1 MKETKVYLKS
11 IPRNDKTQDEI
22 QQPHMEEGKVDFKF
36 DSEIKSETEKERKMS
51 PEKSQTFSSRIKKVI
66 EIKDLSLLSERI
78 TKIIHLK
85 EYIREKRVINSE
97 NSKEEALRK
106 SYPL

>member
-1 MKETKVYLKS
+1 
-11 IPRNDKTQDEI
+11 
-22 QQPHMEEGKVDFKF
+22 MEEGKVDFKF
-36 DSEIKSETEKERKMS
+36 DSEIKSETEKDRKMS

-78 TKIIHLK
+78 AKIIHLK

-106 SYPL
+106 SYLL

>member
-1 MKETKVYLKS
+1 
-11 IPRNDKTQDEI
+11 
-22 QQPHMEEGKVDFKF
+22 MEEGKVDFKF
-36 DSEIKSETEKERKMS
+36 DSEIKSETEKDRKMS

-78 TKIIHLK
+78 AKIIHLK

>member
-1 MKETKVYLKS
+1 
-11 IPRNDKTQDEI
+11 
-22 QQPHMEEGKVDFKF
+22 
-36 DSEIKSETEKERKMS
+36 MS

-78 TKIIHLK
+78 TKTIHLK
-85 EYIREKRVINSE
+85 EYIWEKTVINSE

>member
-1 MKETKVYLKS
+1 
-11 IPRNDKTQDEI
+11 
-22 QQPHMEEGKVDFKF
+22 MEEGKVDFKF

-66 EIKDLSLLSERI
+66 EIKDLSLLPERI
-78 TKIIHLK
+78 TKTIHLK
-85 EYIREKRVINSE
+85 EYIWEKTVINSE

>member
-1 MKETKVYLKS
+1 
-11 IPRNDKTQDEI
+11 
-22 QQPHMEEGKVDFKF
+22 MEEGKVDFKF
-36 DSEIKSETEKERKMS
+36 DSEIKSETEKDRKMS

-85 EYIREKRVINSE
+85 EYIRKKRVINSE

-106 SYPL
+106 SYLL

>member
-1 MKETKVYLKS
+1 
-11 IPRNDKTQDEI
+11 
-22 QQPHMEEGKVDFKF
+22 MEEGKVDFKF
-36 DSEIKSETEKERKMS
+36 DSEIKSETEKDRKMS

-78 TKIIHLK
+78 TKTIHLK
-85 EYIREKRVINSE
+85 EYIWEKTVINSE